1 MKRTSLLLII
11 LLWTTSIALAQDEVG
26 DIVGRMNA
34 LRSGKGLPAYSVN
47 GSLTAAAQSQ
57 AQWLV
62 DNGCAV
68 AHTHPAGSN
77 PRSLARGAGY
87 ASDAVG
93 ENIYCGGMAK
103 TDNAWTFWMNSG
115 IHYAG
120 LVNTRYKEVGVA
132 VGRGAA
138 GTSFVIVF
146 GDPGGPEYVPP
157 AAVGGGKNGS
167 GGGAPQAPPSYVV
180 GVDAHGNIEHQIQSG
195 DTLGQIALIYG
206 YTWNDIPRMLA
217 LNGMTEADYRKLK
230 EGEIFLVPPK
240 AGTFT
245 PTPGDSVVNASP
257 DPALATTDPNIPTPY
272 PEEPISL
279 SPDPAANNADITATF
294 EPTLT
299 PVLMVATANSVP
311 NNMVAFQPTSAPSPT
326 VQSVAMVNT
335 SVAVVMDAGVLP
347 NTSSTPPW
355 LVIALGVQVVVLVGA
370 GVEYVRRHWRR

>member
-1 MKRTSLLLII
+1 MKRTLLFLFLLL
-11 LLWTTSIALAQDEVG
+11 WATTVTLAQDDAG

-47 GSLTAAAQSQ
+47 GSLNAAAQSQ

-68 AHTHPAGSN
+68 AHTHPDGSN
-77 PRSLARGAGY
+77 PRSRARAAGY
-87 ASDAVG
+87 GSDAVG

-103 TDNAWTFWMNSG
+103 VENAWTFWMNSG

-132 VGRGAA
+132 VGHGAA
-138 GTSFVIVF
+138 GASFVIVF

-157 AAVGGGKNGS
+157 AAVGGNGKSSSGS
-167 GGGAPQAPPSYVV
+167 APQAPPSYVV

-245 PTPGDSVVNASP
+245 PTPGDV
-257 DPALATTDPNIPTPY
+257 PADSSSAPAATATSIYPTPY
-272 PEEPISL
+272 PEETLIVP
-279 SPDPAANNADITATF
+279 PDPNAVTLEPTAT
-294 EPTLT
+294 
-299 PVLMVATANSVP
+299 PVFMVATANSVP
-311 NNMVAFQPTSAPSPT
+311 DGMVAFQPTSAPSPT
-326 VQSVAMVNT
+326 VQSISMVST
-335 SVAVVMDAGVLP
+335 GVPVVMDASTV
-347 NTSSTPPW
+347 TTASTTPPW
-355 LVIALGVQVVVLVGA
+355 LVVALGVQVVVLVGA

>member
-1 MKRTSLLLII
+1 MKRTSLILIL
-11 LLWTTSIALAQDEVG
+11 LLWTVSIALAQDEAG
-26 DIVGRMNA
+26 DIIGRMNA
-34 LRSGKGLPAYSVN
+34 LRSGKGLPVYSVN

-68 AHTHPAGSN
+68 AHTHPDGSN
-77 PRSLARGAGY
+77 PRSRARAAGY
-87 ASDAVG
+87 GSDAVG

-132 VGRGAA
+132 VGHGAA

-157 AAVGGGKNGS
+157 AAVGGGKGS
-167 GGGAPQAPPSYVV
+167 AGSAPQAPPSYVV

-245 PTPGDSVVNASP
+245 PTPGDPVANASP
-257 DPALATTDPNIPTPY
+257 DPAQATIDPNIPTPY

-279 SPDPAANNADITATF
+279 SPDPAANNADITATSP
-294 EPTLT
+294 PTLT
-299 PVLMVATANSVP
+299 PVVMVATANSIP
-311 NNMVAFQPTSAPSPT
+311 NDMVAFQPTSAPSST
-326 VQSVAMVNT
+326 IQSVAMVNT
-335 SVAVVMDAGVLP
+335 SAPVVMDAGVIP
-347 NTSSTPPW
+347 SPSNTPPW
-355 LVIALGVQVVVLVGA
+355 LVVALGVQVVVLVGA

>member
-1 MKRTSLLLII
+1 MKRISLLLLI
-11 LLWTTSIALAQDEVG
+11 LLWTASIALAQDEAG

-68 AHTHPAGSN
+68 AHTHPDGSN
-77 PRSLARGAGY
+77 PRSRARAAGY
-87 ASDAVG
+87 GSDAVG

-132 VGRGAA
+132 VGHGAA

-157 AAVGGGKNGS
+157 AAVGGSGKS
-167 GGGAPQAPPSYVV
+167 SGGAPQAPPSYVV

-245 PTPGDSVVNASP
+245 PTPGDPVANASP
-257 DPALATTDPNIPTPY
+257 DPALATSDPNIPTPY
-272 PEEPISL
+272 PEETLSL
-279 SPDPAANNADITATF
+279 QPDPAANNADITATF
-294 EPTLT
+294 PPTLT
-299 PVLMVATANSVP
+299 PVMMVATANSVP

-326 VQSVAMVNT
+326 VQSVAMVST
-335 SVAVVMDAGVLP
+335 SAPVVMDAGVIP
-347 NTSSTPPW
+347 GASSTPSW
-355 LVIALGVQVVVLVGA
+355 LIIALGVQVVVLVGA
-370 GVEYVRRHWRR
+370 GVEYARRHWRR

>member
-1 MKRTSLLLII
+1 
-11 LLWTTSIALAQDEVG
+11 
-26 DIVGRMNA
+26 MNA
-34 LRSGKGLPAYSVN
+34 LRSSKGLPAYSVN

-62 DNGCAV
+62 DNGCAI
-68 AHTHPAGSN
+68 AHTHPDGSN
-77 PRSLARGAGY
+77 PRSRARAAGY
-87 ASDAVG
+87 GSDAVG
-93 ENIYCGGMAK
+93 ENIYCGGIAK

-146 GDPGGPEYVPP
+146 GDPGGPEFVPP
-157 AAVGGGKNGS
+157 AAVGGGKGS
-167 GGGAPQAPPSYVV
+167 AGSAPQAPPSYVV

-245 PTPGDSVVNASP
+245 PTPGDAAPSP
-257 DPALATTDPNIPTPY
+257 DPVASPTSAIPTPF
-272 PEEPISL
+272 PEDPL
-279 SPDPAANNADITATF
+279 NLQPDPTSNATVTI
-294 EPTLT
+294 EPTGA
-299 PVLMVATANSVP
+299 PIARVATADSVP
-311 NNMVAFQPTSAPSPT
+311 ERMVAFQPTSVPSPT
-326 VQSVAMVNT
+326 IQSVAMAGTN
-335 SVAVVMDAGVLP
+335 APAVMDAGVLP
-347 NTSSTPPW
+347 STSGTPSW
-355 LVIALGVQVVVLVGA
+355 LVVALAVQMVVLVGA
-370 GVEYVRRHWRR
+370 GVEYVRRHWKR

>member
-1 MKRTSLLLII
+1 MKRTLLFLFLLL
-11 LLWTTSIALAQDEVG
+11 WASTVTLAQDDAG

-34 LRSGKGLPAYSVN
+34 LRSSKGLPAYSVN

-68 AHTHPAGSN
+68 AHTHPDGSN
-77 PRSLARGAGY
+77 PRSRARAAGY
-87 ASDAVG
+87 GSDAVG

-103 TDNAWTFWMNSG
+103 VDNAWTFWMNSG

-132 VGRGAA
+132 VGHGAA
-138 GTSFVIVF
+138 GASFVIVF

-157 AAVGGGKNGS
+157 AAVGGNGKS
-167 GGGAPQAPPSYVV
+167 SSGGAPQAPPSYVV
-180 GVDAHGNIEHQIQSG
+180 GVDAHGNIEHQIQAG

-245 PTPGDSVVNASP
+245 PTPGDA
-257 DPALATTDPNIPTPY
+257 PADSQPTPAATDTPMYPTPY
-272 PEEPISL
+272 PEETLIVP
-279 SPDPAANNADITATF
+279 PDPNAVTIEPSATPAF
-294 EPTLT
+294 
-299 PVLMVATANSVP
+299 MVATANSVP
-311 NNMVAFQPTSAPSPT
+311 DGMVAFQPTTAPSPT
-326 VQSVAMVNT
+326 IQSIAMAST
-335 SVAVVMDAGVLP
+335 SAPIAIDAGAVT
-347 NTSSTPPW
+347 TSSTTPPW

-370 GVEYVRRHWRR
+370 GVEYIRRHWRR

>member
-1 MKRTSLLLII
+1 MKRLTLIFLLVLVCSAG
-11 LLWTTSIALAQDEVG
+11 LVFAQDEAG

-47 GSLTAAAQSQ
+47 GALTAAAQSQ

-68 AHTHPAGSN
+68 AHTHPDGSN
-77 PRSLARGAGY
+77 PRSRARAAGY
-87 ASDAVG
+87 GSDAVG
-93 ENIYCGGMAK
+93 ENIYCGGLAK

-132 VGRGAA
+132 VGHGAA

-157 AAVGGGKNGS
+157 AAVGGGKS
-167 GGGAPQAPPSYVV
+167 GGSAPQAPPSYVV
-180 GVDAHGNIEHQIQSG
+180 GVDAHGNIEHQIQAG

-206 YTWNDIPRMLA
+206 YTWNDIPGMLA

-245 PTPGDSVVNASP
+245 PTPGDPVVNAAP
-257 DPALATTDPNIPTPY
+257 DPTATRDPNIPTPY

-279 SPDPAANNADITATF
+279 SPDPAANNADMTATF

-299 PVLMVATANSVP
+299 PAVMVATANSVP
-311 NNMVAFQPTSAPSPT
+311 NGMVAFQPTSAASPT
-326 VQSVAMVNT
+326 VESVAMVNT
-335 SVAVVMDAGVLP
+335 SAPVAMDAGVIP
-347 NTSSTPPW
+347 GGSSTPTW
-355 LVIALGVQVVVLVGA
+355 LVVALGVQVVVLIGA
-370 GVEYVRRHWRR
+370 GVEYLRRHWRR

>member
-1 MKRTSLLLII
+1 MKRITLIFFL
-11 LLWTTSIALAQDEVG
+11 LLWTPSIALAQDDG
-26 DIVGRMNA
+26 DLVGRKNA
-34 LRSGKGLPAYSVN
+34 LRSSKGLPAYTVN

-68 AHTHPAGSN
+68 AHTHPDGSN
-77 PRSLARGAGY
+77 PRSRAREAGY
-87 ASDAVG
+87 STDWVG

-103 TDNAWTFWMNSG
+103 IDNAWSFFMNSP

-132 VGRGAA
+132 VGHGAA

-146 GDPGGPEYVPP
+146 GDPGGPAYVPP
-157 AAVGGGKNGS
+157 AAVGSGKGSAGS
-167 GGGAPQAPPSYVV
+167 GPQAPPSYVV
-180 GVDAHGNIEHQIQSG
+180 GVDAHGNIEHQIQAG

-206 YTWNDIPRMLA
+206 YTWNDIPNMLA

-245 PTPGDSVVNASP
+245 PTPGEAVANSSP
-257 DPALATTDPNIPTPY
+257 DPVGTADPNIPTPF
-272 PEEPISL
+272 PEDNLSL
-279 SPDPAANNADITATF
+279 QPDPTSNVTPTV

-299 PVLMVATANSVP
+299 AVMMVATSNSVP
-311 NNMVAFQPTSAPSPT
+311 DSMVSFQATSAPSPT
-326 VQSVAMVNT
+326 IQSVAMVGT
-335 SVAVVMDAGVLP
+335 SVSPVIDASVIS

-355 LVIALGVQVVVLVGA
+355 LVIALGVQMVVLVGA
-370 GVEYVRRHWRR
+370 GVEYIRRHRKR